1 MIRLIGVELRRLLHR
16 RLTLV
21 AGLALL
27 AAVGLFQL
35 AVNSAVAPPSPAA
48 ITQNQRYLEEAQ
60 RDWDANHEKWEQE
73 CAGGQEDIPAECVTP
88 RPTPAEYGLAAT
100 PFADIALV
108 GMQLATFV
116 TMLAAYLVAAS
127 AIGAEYTS
135 GSLANWLSFV
145 PSRGKVYASKLVA
158 VVLVAGVGSA
168 LIVGLMFALTALIT
182 SLYGGGLEG
191 AGDVTATGARGLVL
205 AVLAAAFGFA
215 FGLLTRHT
223 GAALG
228 LVLGYLV
235 LSVVVGIATVA
246 VPVLGF
252 LPPWLPEYNL
262 AAFLEYGTTY
272 SRAIEETTASG
283 VEYRTVEERIS
294 FAHSAGYWAVLA
306 AVAVVVSTAV
316 FRRRDIT

>member
-1 MIRLIGVELRRLLHR
+1 MIRLIGVELRRLLLR

-21 AGLALL
+21 AAVVLL

-35 AVNSAVAPPSPAA
+35 AVNSAVAPPSPAT
-48 ITQNQRYLEEAQ
+48 ITENQRYLEQAQ
-60 RDWDANHEKWEQE
+60 RDWDTNHEKWEQE
-73 CAGGQEDIPAECVTP
+73 CVEEGLPASDCAMP
-88 RPTPAEYGLAAT
+88 RPDAQGFGLAAT
-100 PFADIALV
+100 PFADIAQV

-158 VVLVAGVGSA
+158 MVLVAGVGSA
-168 LIVGLMFALTALIT
+168 LVVGLMFALTALIT

-191 AGDVTATGARGLVL
+191 GGDVVATGARGLVL
-205 AVLAAAFGFA
+205 AVLAAVFGFA

-235 LSVVVGIATVA
+235 LSVVVGIATIA

-272 SRAIEETTASG
+272 SRAFEETTASG
-283 VEYRTVEERIS
+283 VEYRSVEERIS

-306 AVAVVVSTAV
+306 AGAVAVSTVV